1 VGTERAGVL
10 EKAELEIQREVF
22 DAFFEASPL
31 GMGLVDEDMRYV
43 RVNEPLASMNGVPV
57 AEHIGRR
64 VIEIVPRF
72 ADRVEG
78 LLRRV
83 LETGKPLLLQPFS
96 APGRRIP
103 PEHVVFSYFPV
114 RLDASG
120 RRGVGVVVDD
130 VTPRKRIEEALGI
143 VVEGTSGATGADFFR
158 ALVKNISAA
167 LGFRY
172 ALVAETQR
180 PECKRA
186 RTLAVW
192 GGSDFS
198 EDFEYELAGTPCEE
212 VMTKELCFYSGD
224 LQERFPDDRQ
234 LVEMDAH
241 SYMGMPL
248 LDSNG
253 AVLGVLAALH
263 DEARPPAPEAEW
275 LMRIFATRAGAELE
289 RTRAEAERRVLE
301 DQLRQSQKMDAV
313 GRLAGGIAHDFNNLL
328 TAIIGNTELLREDV
342 ARDVR
347 DREALLEG
355 LGEIEHEAQRA
366 AGLIR
371 QLLAFSRRQV
381 LKPEVLDPNR
391 VLEDLEGMLRRLI
404 GENIHLE
411 VLPRPGLPRILADAG
426 QMHQVLMNLVVNA
439 RDAMPDGGVLKVET
453 DLRATA
459 RTGSVGTGAEVLIRV
474 SDTGVGMD
482 EDTLQRIFEPFF
494 TTKALGKG
502 TGLGLS
508 MVHGIVEQSGGRV
521 DVRSHVGSGTCFE
534 IALPAHHGVQE
545 REAQAEEA
553 PLPRVFA
560 TETILV
566 CEDDDSVRR
575 MTRRILSQAGY
586 RVLSARDASEAMSLA
601 TLHEGDIHLLVTDV
615 IIPDSNGR
623 RVADS
628 IRKRRPDIAV
638 LYVSGY
644 SSDVI
649 AHHGILDQD
658 VEFLEKPFERATLLA
673 RVRQLLR
680 DSVAAG

>member
-1 VGTERAGVL
+1 
-10 EKAELEIQREVF
+10 
-22 DAFFEASPL
+22 
-31 GMGLVDEDMRYV
+31 
-43 RVNEPLASMNGVPV
+43 
-57 AEHIGRR
+57 
-64 VIEIVPRF
+64 
-72 ADRVEG
+72 
-78 LLRRV
+78 
-83 LETGKPLLLQPFS
+83 
-96 APGRRIP
+96 
-103 PEHVVFSYFPV
+103 
-114 RLDASG
+114 
-120 RRGVGVVVDD
+120 
-130 VTPRKRIEEALGI
+130 
-143 VVEGTSGATGADFFR
+143 
-158 ALVKNISAA
+158 
-167 LGFRY
+167 
-172 ALVAETQR
+172 
-180 PECKRA
+180 
-186 RTLAVW
+186 
-192 GGSDFS
+192 
-198 EDFEYELAGTPCEE
+198 
-212 VMTKELCFYSGD
+212 
-224 LQERFPDDRQ
+224 
-234 LVEMDAH
+234 
-241 SYMGMPL
+241 
-248 LDSNG
+248 
-253 AVLGVLAALH
+253 
-263 DEARPPAPEAEW
+263 
-275 LMRIFATRAGAELE
+275 
-289 RTRAEAERRVLE
+289 VLE